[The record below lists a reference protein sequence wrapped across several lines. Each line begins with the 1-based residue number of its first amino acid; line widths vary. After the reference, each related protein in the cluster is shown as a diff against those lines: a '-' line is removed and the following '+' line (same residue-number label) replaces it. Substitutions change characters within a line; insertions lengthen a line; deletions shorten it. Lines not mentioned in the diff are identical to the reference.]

1 MEEDR
6 PLTGVTPEV
15 DSSIWKKDDVQIM
28 ALPPNDDTTF
38 VPATEF
44 LGAQAGSTADNPVN
58 LSNAPTKSL
67 NMGTRP
73 QGTDADDKSKILGHF
88 SDALGVMAQSI
99 MDLEDSYF
107 MALHEVIIETE
118 NALQD
123 ISRIN
128 SHYVSGVVTVMAGWQ
143 EAVQTV
149 ASHMKKADLT
159 IYLVC
164 HEDIQR
170 GTREYVN
177 EVIKACKE

>member
-107 MALHEVIIETE
+107 KALHEVITETE
-118 NALQD
+118 KVLWD
-123 ISRIN
+123 ISHVD
-128 SHYVSGVVTVMAGWQ
+128 SHYTSRVVIVMSTWQ
-143 EAVQTV
+143 EAVQAAT
-149 ASHMKKADLT
+149 SHMENTDLT
-159 IYLVC
+159 VHLARR
-164 HEDIQR
+164 EDAR
-170 GTREYVN
+170 RVTKEYV
-177 EVIKACKE
+177 KA